1 MDPDAEAAVAGEPGG
16 RIGLLDERRLVRL
29 AAAASRNAAV
39 TPRLEIYPRDLDAVR
54 ALRLA
59 QAGLVSPRPGLE
71 RSRQLDE
78 AQVRARVRT
87 RFPELAAEL
96 PPRPALDTA
105 LREAGF
111 ELDWSPQHRCYELS
125 GHLLAS
131 ITVTS
136 LATGGA
142 GRGPTAL
149 GAYRYLADRPE
160 LAQAAAAE
168 QRLAGAADGDG
179 FRALSVRR
187 TLTVPAAH
195 RLAARFGAEPLNV
208 AAVFL
213 AALHEQVDPRPLPT
227 WETVLA
233 ADAAPPGTRAARKI
247 SEYVEAAW
255 AAARLRLLAAIRR
268 DPVPA
273 PPGRCCWST
282 PVRSGGTGASTC
294 STRWPSWPGPG
305 SGRRG
310 CCARRRTRGSSPGST
325 GRSSRCRRRTSGSAC
340 PTPGCGGEH
349 RDAIGDLGA

>member
-1 MDPDAEAAVAGEPGG
+1 M
-16 RIGLLDERRLVRL
+16 
-29 AAAASRNAAV
+29 
-39 TPRLEIYPRDLDAVR
+39 
-54 ALRLA
+54 
-59 QAGLVSPRPGLE
+59 
-71 RSRQLDE
+71 
-78 AQVRARVRT
+78 
-87 RFPELAAEL
+87 
-96 PPRPALDTA
+96 
-105 LREAGF
+105 
-111 ELDWSPQHRCYELS
+111 
-125 GHLLAS
+125 
-131 ITVTS
+131 TS

-187 TLTVPAAH
+187 TLTVSAAH

-255 AAARLRLLAAIRR
+255 AAARPRLLAAIRR
-268 DPVPA
+268 DPAAGAGPA
-273 PPGRCCWST
+273 RPLLLVDAGPFGRYRGLD
-282 PVRSGGTGASTC
+282 VLYAMAELARSGQRPTWVLCPAADPGEQPRLDGALVEVQTENEWI
-294 STRWPSWPGPG
+294 RLPDAWV
-305 SGRRG
+305 R
-310 CCARRRTRGSSPGST
+310 
-325 GRSSRCRRRTSGSAC
+325 
-340 PTPGCGGEH
+340 GEH